1 MDLPAVFYQL
11 FLFRKII
18 VTCGQKRKPMKTREI
33 RRTVRGSR
41 QIDGAGVHLVRVF
54 GQRDVKDFDPFLMLD
69 AFDSK
74 NPEDYVKGFPW
85 HPHRGIET
93 VTYLISG
100 RIDHMDSLGNKGTIG
115 AGGCQ
120 WMTAGSGILHQEM
133 PIASDRMLGAQLW
146 VNLAAKDKM
155 TEPKYR
161 DITADMVPVLKDE
174 DGEIRI
180 LSGVYERTPG
190 AIQPDHIH
198 VLYLDVM
205 VYPGKTSIIHVKP
218 DENVFVYVI
227 DGGGTTGEKSQPLQ
241 SHTAVL
247 FDKGDRLIFNAGD
260 KGLRLFLLSGESLN
274 EPVSWGGPVVMNT
287 WEELELAFEQL
298 ENGTFIK
305 HG

>member
-1 MDLPAVFYQL
+1 MLGSNILVLDS
-11 FLFRKII
+11 KII
-18 VTCGQKRKPMKTREI
+18 YKQMKTREI
-33 RRTVRGSR
+33 VKTVKGSR

-54 GQRDVKDFDPFLMLD
+54 GYRDTKDFDPFLMLD
-69 AFDSK
+69 AFDSR
-74 NPEDYVKGFPW
+74 NPDDYTKGFPW

-100 RIDHMDSLGNKGTIG
+100 RIDHEDSLGNKGTIT

-174 DGEIRI
+174 NGEIKVI
-180 LSGVYERTPG
+180 SGVYEGTQG
-190 AIQPDHIH
+190 AMQPDFVQ

-205 VYPGKTSIIHVKP
+205 VYPGKTMVIPAKSN
-218 DENVFVYVI
+218 ENVFVYII
-227 DGGGTTGEKSQPLQ
+227 DGNGTTGEESSPIQ
-241 SHTAVL
+241 SHSAVL
-247 FDKGDRLIFNAGD
+247 FDKGEQLIFNAVGE
-260 KGLRLFLLSGESLN
+260 GLRLFLLSGESLN
-274 EPVSWGGPVVMNT
+274 EPISWGGPIVMNT
-287 WEELELAFEQL
+287 REELNFAFEEL

-305 HG
+305 HQ